1 MSLSLA
7 LHLLAA
13 TIWVGGMFFAYQI
26 LRPVAGEMLEPPQ
39 VILNTARFVR
49 IHFNH

>member
-13 TIWVGGMFFAYQI
+13 TIWVGGMFFVYQI
-26 LRPVAGEMLEPPQ
+26 LRPVRGKCWNHLSGNFKHCP
-39 VILNTARFVR
+39 VR
-49 IHFNH
+49 AHHF